1 MSLPATSAELLD
13 WGWDDYAPHYEALAS
28 AELDAASVGDWLQQW
43 SDLVELLSEVGTRM
57 HIATTVDTTD
67 TEARDA
73 YHAFLEQ
80 VGEPAQAAEQRLKQ
94 HLLASGLE
102 PDDFGVQL
110 RAMRSEAELYREAN
124 LPLFTA
130 SKKLANRYDEII
142 GAQSVEWDGEERT
155 LAQLQPVMLEQDR
168 DRREAVWRLVTE
180 RRLRDSDAITTIWQ
194 ELLELRCTIAANAD
208 CTDFRDF
215 CWKALQRFDY
225 SPEDCLEFHEAI
237 AAVAL
242 PAAGKRLALRREA
255 LLADDRTE
263 LDIEIEVLRERL
275 EREGL
280 RASD

>member
-73 YHAFLEQ
+73 YHKFLEQ

-110 RAMRSEAELYREAN
+110 RAMRSEAEAGYV
-124 LPLFTA
+124 T
-130 SKKLANRYDEII
+130 
-142 GAQSVEWDGEERT
+142 
-155 LAQLQPVMLEQDR
+155 MLR
-168 DRREAVWRLVTE
+168 PVTE
-180 RRLRDSDAITTIWQ
+180 VVGSKQRVYDARTSEVHRT
-194 ELLELRCTIAANAD
+194 AAWVNMMLHVERSTRGSSRAFVRYHD
-208 CTDFRDF
+208 MLDDWTVPVFG
-215 CWKALQRFDY
+215 LGQRFDLGCEGRDARTQ
-225 SPEDCLEFHEAI
+225 S
-237 AAVAL
+237 V
-242 PAAGKRLALRREA
+242 
-255 LLADDRTE
+255 LLADRPGQPDGDFFLT
-263 LDIEIEVLRERL
+263 
-275 EREGL
+275 
-280 RASD
+280 